1 MASISVLYD
10 HNIEGTEELQDKI
23 LEFVDEVIVGEFG
36 AELLASEK
44 IERGNIAFD
53 FKVEGYVINGKV
65 VTYSDYI
72 DITLRV
78 PFIVV
83 IYKNKI
89 IKLLDEHI
97 PSYFG
102 EQR

>member
-1 MASISVLYD
+1 MPSISVLYD
-10 HNIEGTEELQDKI
+10 HNIEGTGELQDKI
-23 LEFVDEVIVGEFG
+23 LEFVDEVFVGELG
-36 AELLASEK
+36 AELLASDK
-44 IERGNIAFD
+44 IERRNIAFD

-97 PSYFG
+97 PNYFG
-102 EQR
+102 AQK

>member
-1 MASISVLYD
+1 LP
-10 HNIEGTEELQDKI
+10 LR
-23 LEFVDEVIVGEFG
+23 
-36 AELLASEK
+36 K
-44 IERGNIAFD
+44 IERGNVTFD
-53 FKVEGYVINGKV
+53 FKIEGYIVNGKV

-97 PSYFG
+97 PNYFG

>member
-1 MASISVLYD
+1 MPSISVLYD

-44 IERGNIAFD
+44 NKKGDVIFD
-53 FKVEGYVINGKV
+53 FKVEGYIVNGKV
-65 VTYSDYI
+65 ITYSNYM

-78 PFIVV
+78 PLIVV

-97 PSYFG
+97 PNYFG

>member
-1 MASISVLYD
+1 MPSISVLYD
-10 HNIEGTEELQDKI
+10 HNIESTEELQDKI

-44 IERGNIAFD
+44 NKKGDVIFD
-53 FKVEGYVINGKV
+53 FKVEGYIVNGKV
-65 VTYSDYI
+65 ITYSNYM

-78 PFIVV
+78 PLIVV

-97 PSYFG
+97 PNYFG

>member
-1 MASISVLYD
+1 MPSISVLYD
-10 HNIEGTEELQDKI
+10 HNIEGTGELQDKI

-44 IERGNIAFD
+44 IERCNIAFD

-97 PSYFG
+97 PNYFG

>member
-1 MASISVLYD
+1 M
-10 HNIEGTEELQDKI
+10 
-23 LEFVDEVIVGEFG
+23 GEFG

-44 IERGNIAFD
+44 NKKGDVIFD
-53 FKVEGYVINGKV
+53 FKVEGYIVNGKV
-65 VTYSDYI
+65 ITYSNYM

-78 PFIVV
+78 PLIVV

-97 PSYFG
+97 PNYFG